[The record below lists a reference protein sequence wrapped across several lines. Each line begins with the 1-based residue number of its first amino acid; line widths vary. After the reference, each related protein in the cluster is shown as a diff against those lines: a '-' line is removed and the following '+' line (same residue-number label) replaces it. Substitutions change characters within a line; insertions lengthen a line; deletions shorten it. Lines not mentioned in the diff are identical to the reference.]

1 MTRLLSTTIIAAL
14 IALSVLAPSAFA
26 QSDFKTI
33 EGNDNPVLQDI
44 LEKIEFSKKQYLK
57 SQEKKIVQDE
67 HQKFINEQR
76 IAVQESLNQ
85 ELERMEKNY
94 EEFTPRNAFA
104 KYVSNLNATNHDI
117 FWDQFD
123 YLQAKISLAK
133 DARDSVLNQG
143 GTYFDAMKKYVE
155 FAKMPKVE
163 MQNIVRELNIKHNL
177 ADADIQSNFDVNG
190 KLPRFENDL
199 ESPCYG
205 CSAKIS
211 KVQINSE
218 QSVPIK
224 RISLEKQ
231 PTKINDLRE
240 SLSDIQHKFLKSKNV
255 IEQKKMVFEMNK
267 LVKIIQG
274 FE

>member
-57 SQEKKIVQDE
+57 SQENKIVQDE